1 MLEFLNIQ
9 KLYKRLHTTSDKA
22 LVKKIK
28 RKTNNNGDGMDE
40 KPFAEKLLSE
50 DLNNEKNVPAD
61 KSEKTISAPVK
72 KLKKEKDLLKDA
84 LQDLESELQSLRTV
98 RAQMERKIKSASR
111 ELGNTQRQ
119 ELELQGKIG
128 ALKQKENLLV
138 KKSVAT
144 KEKLDALIKKMEKI
158 KTLER
163 QLQD

>member
-50 DLNNEKNVPAD
+50 DLNNEKNVPAA

-72 KLKKEKDLLKDA
+72 KLKKEKVIEFIPAPKSEISSP
-84 LQDLESELQSLRTV
+84 LQMMVVSVAYDNY
-98 RAQMERKIKSASR
+98 K
-111 ELGNTQRQ
+111 
-119 ELELQGKIG
+119 GKIG
-128 ALKQKENLLV
+128 VGRIYAVTLKNN
-138 KKSVAT
+138 
-144 KEKLDALIKKMEKI
+144 
-158 KTLER
+158 ER
-163 QLQD
+163 ISRITRAVSTPSRMDSAHAGQ